1 MTMSELLSDR
11 TVTGPQP
18 WHAGLQPMHW
28 RILAASFMGWI
39 FDGFESFALFL
50 VLPTM
55 LRSLLTPAQLAAGPV
70 WAGIAI
76 GGTLFGWGAGG
87 LVGGI
92 LADYVGRKRMM
103 LLSVL
108 LYAAFTGLTALA
120 TGFWSMLCLRI
131 LTGLAMGS
139 EWSTGVAMVAET
151 WPERARPKGC
161 GFLQSGFG
169 WGTFL
174 AALVWLVLGTWA
186 PLGGETWRLMFVVG
200 ALPALFV
207 LYIRRNVGESER
219 WLAAVREQRWAA
231 TEGVATEG
239 VAARGGHRPFT
250 LAEVFREPE
259 SRRRVLLTFV
269 LSLATTIGWWAVA
282 NLLDRHV
289 ALLARAAGYARP
301 ELWGT
306 WSALVYTMGAVV
318 AYLLSG
324 FVIDAIGRRW
334 FLFVTYL
341 GSLLLVPVT
350 YWLLRAPEAVIAA
363 GFVNGFF
370 TLGWAYSWMAIYPSE
385 LFTSSVRSTAA
396 SFVFNATRLLAWIFP
411 IAAGSMIRT
420 LGGIQDTALILGLV
434 YAVGLVIPWFL
445 PETQGRPLPE

>member
-1 MTMSELLSDR
+1 MSD
-11 TVTGPQP
+11 VTAETIAGQAP
-18 WHAGLQPMHW
+18 WHAGLKPMHW

-39 FDGFESFALFL
+39 VDGFESFALFL
-50 VLPTM
+50 VLPMM
-55 LRSLLTPAQLAAGPV
+55 LKSLLTAEQLASGPI
-70 WAGIAI
+70 WGGIAI
-76 GGTLFGWGAGG
+76 GGTLLGWGMGG

-92 LADYVGRKRMM
+92 MADYVGRKRMM
-103 LLSVL
+103 LWSVF
-108 LYAAFTGLTALA
+108 LYAAFTGLTAFA
-120 TGFWSMLCLRI
+120 TGFWSMLFLRF
-131 LTGLAMGS
+131 LTGVAMGS

-174 AALVWLVLGTWA
+174 AALVWLVLSSWA

-219 WLAAVREQRWAA
+219 WLTAVREKRWAA
-231 TEGVATEG
+231 TEG
-239 VAARGGHRPFT
+239 AAVHTAKRPFT
-250 LAEVFREPE
+250 LTEVFREPE

-269 LSLATTIGWWAVA
+269 LSLVTTIGWWAVA

-289 ALLARAAGYARP
+289 TILARAAGYARP

-306 WSALVYTMGAVV
+306 WSALIYTMGAVI

-324 FVIDAIGRRW
+324 FVIDAVGRRV
-334 FLFVTYL
+334 FLFVAYL
-341 GSLLLVPVT
+341 GSLIMVPIT
-350 YWLLRAPEAVIAA
+350 YWLLRSPEAVIAA

-396 SFVFNATRLLAWIFP
+396 SFIFNATRLIAWIFP
-411 IAAGSMIRT
+411 IAAGTMIQS
-420 LGGIQDTALILGLV
+420 LGGIQNTALILGCVYVIGLLV
-434 YAVGLVIPWFL
+434 PWFL
-445 PETQGRPLPE
+445 PETNGRPLPE

>member
-1 MTMSELLSDR
+1 MSEI
-11 TVTGPQP
+11 TAGGIVAEQEP
-18 WHAGLQPMHW
+18 WYAGLKPMHW

-55 LRSLLTPAQLAAGPV
+55 LKSLLTPDQLAAGPI
-70 WAGIAI
+70 WGGIAI
-76 GGTLFGWGAGG
+76 GGTLLGWGMGG

-92 LADYVGRKRMM
+92 MADYVGRKRMM
-103 LLSVL
+103 LWSVF

-120 TGFWSMLCLRI
+120 TGFWSMLFLRF
-131 LTGLAMGS
+131 LTGVAMGS

-174 AALVWLVLGTWA
+174 AALVWLILSSWA
-186 PLGGETWRLMFVVG
+186 PIGGETWRLMFVVG

-207 LYIRRNVGESER
+207 LYIRRNVSESER
-219 WLAAVREQRWAA
+219 WLTAVREWRWAA
-231 TEGVATEG
+231 TEGAT
-239 VAARGGHRPFT
+239 VHSAKRPFT

-269 LSLATTIGWWAVA
+269 LSLVTTIGWWAVA

-289 ALLARAAGYARP
+289 TILARGAGYARP

-306 WSALVYTMGAVV
+306 WSALVYTTGAVV

-324 FVIDAIGRRW
+324 FVIDAIGRRR
-334 FLFVTYL
+334 FLFVAYL
-341 GSLLLVPVT
+341 GSLILVPVT
-350 YWLLRAPEAVIAA
+350 YWLLRSPEAVIAA

-396 SFVFNATRLLAWIFP
+396 SFIFNATRLLAWIFP
-411 IAAGSMIRT
+411 IAAGTMIQS
-420 LGGIQDTALILGLV
+420 LGGIQQTALILGSV
-434 YAVGLVIPWFL
+434 YVVGLFVPWFL
-445 PETQGRPLPE
+445 PETKGRPLPE